1 VKEVDDKFLALT
13 QQVRRQKEAVRKR
26 LAVAPDDVAPKAPVE
41 VRGTVPAEEA
51 VCADQDADDKAHV
64 IRNIEQL
71 LRGGYDFT
79 PWQVI
84 VSEKV
89 ARPFFYN
96 MELKLGQFAVPPSL
110 AVAIEDP
117 GSVLGAHICT
127 TGSISGSDGI
137 AVGSSTRALPE
148 LSQEDRVR
156 TVENGAPA
164 SCSTKEPVT
173 SEPSASQRSVENSNS
188 TRAASTRRV
197 TRRTPP
203 EDEEESPFHLLGSA
217 IEPLDGAGPSG
228 ADDDPFGSAASAT
241 VAKVL
246 GYPTTAA
253 STAMDLPGPTP
264 YPRAAGIASR
274 DLSLLSADSSAA
286 SNWGAGETGATAPTQ
301 QGRAK
306 QNSQASSAF
315 DDDLLDLTT
324 APAVSSSS
332 SSSASKEWSCVACTY
347 INGLHTYTC
356 EICGTVDKAVQNRFN
371 KPLLRSGAIT
381 SSGTMSFSQQP
392 GSQKK
397 RTSQGISAGVTK
409 KRRR

>member
-26 LAVAPDDVAPKAPVE
+26 LAGAPDDAAPKAPVE
-41 VRGTVPAEEA
+41 GGGTIPAEET
-51 VCADQDADDKAHV
+51 VCADQDAEHKAHV

-71 LRGGYDFT
+71 LRGGYDFA

-96 MELKLGQFAVPPSL
+96 TELKLGQFAVPPSL

-117 GSVLGAHICT
+117 GSVLGVHICT

-156 TVENGAPA
+156 TVENGVSA
-164 SCSTKEPVT
+164 SCSTNQQAT
-173 SEPSASQRSVENSNS
+173 SQPSASQGNVENSSS

-217 IEPLDGAGPSG
+217 IEPLDSAGPSG

-264 YPRAAGIASR
+264 HPRAAGIASR

-286 SNWGAGETGATAPTQ
+286 SIWGAGETRATAPTQ

-332 SSSASKEWSCVACTY
+332 SSSASKEWSCDACTY

-356 EICGTVDKAVQNRFN
+356 EMCGTVDNAAQNRFN
-371 KPLLRSGAIT
+371 KPLLRSGTIT
-381 SSGTMSFSQQP
+381 SSGRTSFSQHL

-397 RTSQGISAGVTK
+397 RPSQGTNAGVTK
-409 KRRR
+409 KHRR